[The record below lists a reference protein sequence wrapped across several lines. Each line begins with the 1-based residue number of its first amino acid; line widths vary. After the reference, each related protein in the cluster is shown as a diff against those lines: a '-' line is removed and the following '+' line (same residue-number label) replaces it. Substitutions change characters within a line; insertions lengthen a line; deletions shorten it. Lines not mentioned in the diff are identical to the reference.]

1 VISELLPGDPA
12 WLGPFRVT
20 ARLGAGGMGQVFLC
34 QSAGGRPVAV
44 KMIRAELAVD
54 PEFRARFRRE
64 VAAARKVSGL
74 YTALLID
81 ADVDS
86 PIPWLA
92 TAYVNGPSLSEAVRH
107 KGPLPASS
115 VLALAAGLAEGI
127 AAIHAAGVVHRD
139 LKPSNVLLAED
150 GPRVIDFGISH
161 AAETTS
167 LTEAGFIIGSAGF
180 MSPEQATGHRVG
192 PPSDIFNLG
201 SVLVFA
207 ATGTGPFGTGATA
220 ALVYRVVH
228 GEPELAGVPAPVRE
242 LASRCLAKDPAE
254 RPTAADILAQIGA
267 TQPTP
272 GWIPVSM
279 SLPLGPS
286 GAVSVLPDGTVFSAA
301 MTPPQAQAQP
311 TAIAARA
318 NAGPQRGTGL
328 TWTDG
333 GTAAADQ
340 SSTRSVPRI
349 AGPGIPPPGGEP
361 GPLSAPGAG
370 LPAKSRDEQQA
381 DRSRRP
387 FSRRSLLTA
396 AALVTGAG
404 AAAGIAELLTQHPAG
419 KVLASGA
426 ASGTARPAAS
436 VSSRSTPAAIR
447 TTRQPGPSAPVPKPV
462 LRWRQSLG
470 AAAGIFSASNGGGA
484 TAGLALSDGV
494 VFAAAG
500 SQLYAMSADTGNRQW
515 AFPAGAT
522 IAGAPVAVSGTVYA
536 ASGDAVYAVDTRS
549 GQQQQVYQAG
559 GSVLDRPS
567 VTGTVLYVG
576 GGSVLSALPLSGG
589 PALWTYDTSNAI
601 LFGPVVSAGV
611 AYVVA
616 GSDTLTAVSLHAV
629 STATGSAR
637 WIVPLASA
645 SARPA
650 VAGDLVY
657 QAAGDL
663 YADVQAFE
671 VATGKQRWRYHTGGV
686 IYSVPAVAE
695 DTVFFGSE
703 DRNFYAVN
711 AGTSAARWERTTG
724 GYNYSSPAT
733 VGGAVYFG
741 SLDQYVYSLDALT
754 GAVRWKYL
762 TNGQITAGP
771 TVAGGV
777 VYARTAAG
785 EIYAIGQS

>member
-86 PIPWLA
+86 PTPWLA
-92 TAYVNGPSLSEAVRH
+92 TAYVNGLSLSEAVRH

-167 LTEAGFIIGSAGF
+167 LTETGFIIGSAGF

-192 PPSDIFNLG
+192 PPSDIFSLG
-201 SVLVFA
+201 SILVFA
-207 ATGTGPFGTGATA
+207 ATGTGPFGTGTTA

-267 TQPTP
+267 TQPTS

-279 SLPLGPS
+279 ALPLGPS
-286 GAVSVLPDGTVFSAA
+286 GAVSVLPDGTVTSAA
-301 MTPPQAQAQP
+301 MTPPQAQARP
-311 TAIAARA
+311 TAIAAMA
-318 NAGPQRGTGL
+318 NADPLRGTWL
-328 TWTDG
+328 TWTDS
-333 GTAAADQ
+333 GTMASDET
-340 SSTRSVPRI
+340 STRSVPWI
-349 AGPGIPPPGGEP
+349 AGPEIPPLGGEP
-361 GPLSAPGAG
+361 GPTSAPGAG
-370 LPAKSRDEQQA
+370 LPAKPRDQQA
-381 DRSRRP
+381 ERSRRP
-387 FSRRSLLTA
+387 FGRRSLLTTA
-396 AALVTGAG
+396 VLVAGVG

-426 ASGTARPAAS
+426 ATGTASPAAS
-436 VSSRSTPAAIR
+436 VSSRSTPAATR
-447 TTRQPGPSAPVPKPV
+447 TTRQPGPSAPVPKPT

-470 AAAGIFSASNGGGA
+470 AAAGLFSASNGGGA
-484 TAGLALSDGV
+484 TAGLALSGGT

-500 SQLYAMSADTGNRQW
+500 SQLYAMSADTGNQRW
-515 AFPAGAT
+515 AFPTGAT

-536 ASGDAVYAVDTRS
+536 ASGEAVYAVDTRS
-549 GQQQQVYQAG
+549 GKQQQVYQAG
-559 GSVLDRPS
+559 GAVSDRPS
-567 VTGTVLYVG
+567 VTGAVLYVG

-601 LFGPVVSAGV
+601 LFGPVVSAGF

-616 GSDTLTAVSLHAV
+616 GSDTLNAVSLHAV
-629 STATGSAR
+629 STATGRAR

-657 QAAGDL
+657 QAAGEF

-695 DTVFFGSE
+695 GTVFFGSE
-703 DRNFYAVN
+703 DNNFYAVN
-711 AGTSAARWERTTG
+711 AGTSAFRWERTTG

-733 VGGAVYFG
+733 ADGAVYFG